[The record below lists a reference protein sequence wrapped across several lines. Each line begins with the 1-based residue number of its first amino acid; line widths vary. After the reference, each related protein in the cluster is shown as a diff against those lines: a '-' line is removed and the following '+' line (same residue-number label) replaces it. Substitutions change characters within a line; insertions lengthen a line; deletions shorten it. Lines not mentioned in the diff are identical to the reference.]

1 MGVGGWP
8 FFLAL
13 VSGSLVALTVDT
25 TLLIADSVED
35 SAEKVEGPGF
45 SVTKVESLG
54 ETRDGDVTND
64 DKTSTLSGLLAG
76 LPALAGT
83 QRLAASLRQKF
94 VTSSEVGEVKDIV
107 WDKLQEPKSQRTLIL
122 VIVSIALLLDNML
135 YMVIVPIIPDY
146 LKYVGA
152 FDEDETVSMNTTGPP
167 SHHGQDSATG
177 VLFASKAI
185 VQLMVNPFS
194 GALIDRIGYDI
205 PMMIG
210 LCIMFLSTAVFACGR
225 SYSVLF
231 FARSLQ
237 GVGSAFADTSG
248 LAMIADRFTEE
259 AERSKALG
267 IALAF
272 ISFGCLVAPPFG
284 GALYQFA
291 GKEMPFLILA
301 FVSLAD
307 GFMLLL
313 VMKPIKEQ
321 LRELNEMH
329 TRERVATVPIWR
341 LFMDPYIAVCAGA
354 LMMSNVALAFLEPT
368 ISLWMEDHITKDN
381 WKMGMIWLPAFFPH
395 VFGVMITVKM
405 AKQYPQ
411 YQWLM
416 AAGGLALEG
425 LCCFIIPFSTSYKF
439 LMIPICG
446 ICFGIALID
455 TALLPTLGYLVDVR
469 YVSVYGSIYA
479 IADISYS
486 IAYAVG
492 PIIAGGVVEAIGFT
506 ALNVGIAFSNLLY
519 APVLYYLRHIYD
531 FKPFQDEANVLM
543 QDPPDKEYQT
553 YVLQEQRPVYGDVG
567 NHLTQSRMETN
578 VDQDMDVPYQA
589 GYVEESST
597 VHQEPSNYGQ
607 ATYDQQYN
615 QGYNQQSNYGQNYGQ
630 RPHFNNEVKPNET
643 VSADVNPFRRAAEPE
658 QREEKNVAEGYLV
671 LQISLHDR
679 LPVLPITVK
688 RVASLSLILFFYH
701 SNDQFYELVN
711 CQRLREL
718 DENEF

>member
-1 MGVGGWP
+1 M
-8 FFLAL
+8 
-13 VSGSLVALTVDT
+13 T
-25 TLLIADSVED
+25 TIPIINME
-35 SAEKVEGPGF
+35 F
-45 SVTKVESLG
+45 G
-54 ETRDGDVTND
+54 ELKEIIWT
-64 DKTSTLSGLLAG
+64 
-76 LPALAGT
+76 
-83 QRLAASLRQKF
+83 
-94 VTSSEVGEVKDIV
+94 
-107 WDKLQEPKSQRTLIL
+107 KLQEPKAQRKLIL
-122 VIVSIALLLDNML
+122 IIVSVALLLDNML

-152 FDEDETVSMNTTGPP
+152 FGPPVEDEGNVTIPTG
-167 SHHGQDSATG
+167 HHGQDSATG

-210 LCIMFLSTAVFACGR
+210 LCIMFLSTSVFACGK
-225 SYSVLF
+225 SYGVLF

-237 GVGSAFADTSG
+237 GVGSAFADTAG

-259 AERSKALG
+259 SERSKALG

-291 GKEMPFLILA
+291 GKEVPFLILA

-321 LRELNEMH
+321 LQDRHHEPKS
-329 TRERVATVPIWR
+329 TIPIWR
-341 LFMDPYIAVCAGA
+341 LLMDPYIAVCAGA

-368 ISLWMEDHITKDN
+368 ISLWMEDTMTHDN
-381 WKMGMIWLPAFFPH
+381 WKIGMIWLPAFFPH
-395 VFGVMITVKM
+395 VIGVVVTVRM

-425 LCCFIIPFSTSYKF
+425 LCCFIIPFCSSYKV
-439 LMIPICG
+439 LMIPLCG

-486 IAYAVG
+486 VAYAVG

-519 APVLYYLRHIYD
+519 APALYYLRHIYD

-553 YVLQEQRPVYGDVG
+553 YVLQEQRPITGEIG
-567 NHLTQSRMETN
+567 NHLNQTTRMETN
-578 VDQDMDVPYQA
+578 IDQ
-589 GYVEESST
+589 S
-597 VHQEPSNYGQ
+597 
-607 ATYDQQYN
+607 YDQNYQTTGYDQRAGGYGAQN
-615 QGYNQQSNYGQNYGQ
+615 TAGYNQPAYEQPPVYNQSAGYSQPAEYAQPRNYAAERQDQ
-630 RPHFNNEVKPNET
+630 RG
-643 VSADVNPFRRAAEPE
+643 AQGDVNPFRRPDATD
-658 QREEKNVAEGYLV
+658 QRPAG
-671 LQISLHDR
+671 D
-679 LPVLPITVK
+679 
-688 RVASLSLILFFYH
+688 
-701 SNDQFYELVN
+701 SNPFRQGMY
-711 CQRLREL
+711 
-718 DENEF
+718 

>member
-1 MGVGGWP
+1 MSTRIPILNIPVSE
-8 FFLAL
+8 LKEL
-13 VSGSLVALTVDT
+13 V
-25 TLLIADSVED
+25 
-35 SAEKVEGPGF
+35 
-45 SVTKVESLG
+45 
-54 ETRDGDVTND
+54 
-64 DKTSTLSGLLAG
+64 
-76 LPALAGT
+76 
-83 QRLAASLRQKF
+83 
-94 VTSSEVGEVKDIV
+94 
-107 WDKLQEPKSQRTLIL
+107 WMKLQEPKAQRKLVL

-152 FDEDETVSMNTTGPP
+152 FGEEEEEVNATGPP
-167 SHHGQDSATG
+167 VHHHGQDSATG
-177 VLFASKAI
+177 ILFASKAI

-210 LCIMFLSTAVFACGR
+210 LSIMFLSTAVFACGG
-225 SYSVLF
+225 SYGVLF

-248 LAMIADRFTEE
+248 LAMIADRYTEE
-259 AERSKALG
+259 SERSKALG

-291 GKEMPFLILA
+291 GKEVPFLILA
-301 FVSLAD
+301 FISLAD

-313 VMKPIKEQ
+313 VMKPISEQ
-321 LRELNEMH
+321 LKEKRGND
-329 TRERVATVPIWR
+329 TPTIPIWK
-341 LFMDPYIAVCAGA
+341 LLMDPYIAVCAGA

-368 ISLWMEDHITKDN
+368 ISLWMEDNITHDN

-395 VFGVMITVKM
+395 VFGVVLTVKM

-411 YQWLM
+411 HQWLM
-416 AAGGLALEG
+416 AASGLALEG
-425 LCCFIIPFSTSYKF
+425 FCCFIIPFCTSYKV
-439 LMIPICG
+439 LMIPLCG

-486 IAYAVG
+486 VAYAVG

-519 APVLYYLRHIYD
+519 APVLVYLRHIYD
-531 FKPFQDEANVLM
+531 FKPFQDEADVLM

-553 YVLQEQRPVYGDVG
+553 YVLQEQRPLSGDVG
-567 NHLTQSRMETN
+567 NHLNQTRMETD
-578 VDQDMDVPYQA
+578 VDQTGYEQNYQAQDYQQPDYGQNVTGYNQAQA
-589 GYVEESST
+589 GYEQPPGYE
-597 VHQEPSNYGQ
+597 QPANYAQTGQ
-607 ATYDQQYN
+607 A
-615 QGYNQQSNYGQNYGQ
+615 YGQ
-630 RPHFNNEVKPNET
+630 RPYGQEQQGQM
-643 VSADVNPFRRAAEPE
+643 DINPFRRPNAD
-658 QREEKNVAEGYLV
+658 QRPAGG
-671 LQISLHDR
+671 D
-679 LPVLPITVK
+679 
-688 RVASLSLILFFYH
+688 
-701 SNDQFYELVN
+701 SNPFRQGMY
-711 CQRLREL
+711 
-718 DENEF
+718 

>member
-1 MGVGGWP
+1 MASIPIINIKVSE
-8 FFLAL
+8 LKDL
-13 VSGSLVALTVDT
+13 VWT
-25 TLLIADSVED
+25 
-35 SAEKVEGPGF
+35 
-45 SVTKVESLG
+45 
-54 ETRDGDVTND
+54 
-64 DKTSTLSGLLAG
+64 
-76 LPALAGT
+76 
-83 QRLAASLRQKF
+83 
-94 VTSSEVGEVKDIV
+94 
-107 WDKLQEPKSQRTLIL
+107 KLQEPKSQRKLIL

-146 LKYVGA
+146 LRYIGA
-152 FDEDETVSMNTTGPP
+152 WGKQDSPEEVATVNVTEKPESRQVPRD
-167 SHHGQDSATG
+167 HHGQDQATG

-210 LCIMFLSTAVFACGR
+210 LTIMFLSTAVFACGR
-225 SYSVLF
+225 SYGLLF

-259 AERSKALG
+259 NERSKALG

-291 GKEMPFLILA
+291 GKEVPFLILA
-301 FVSLAD
+301 FLSLAD

-313 VMKPIKEQ
+313 VMKPIKAQ
-321 LRELNEMH
+321 LKECRND
-329 TRERVATVPIWR
+329 RPPSIPIWR
-341 LFMDPYIAVCAGA
+341 LFIDPYIAVCSGA

-368 ISLWMEDHITKDN
+368 ISLWMEDNLTTDN
-381 WKMGMIWLPAFFPH
+381 WKIGMIWLPAFFPH
-395 VFGVMITVKM
+395 VFGVVLTVKL
-405 AKQYPQ
+405 AKRYPQ

-425 LCCFIIPFSTSYKF
+425 LCCFIIPFSSSYKV

-486 IAYAVG
+486 VAYAIG

-519 APVLYYLRHIYD
+519 APMLVYLRHIYD
-531 FKPFQDEANVLM
+531 FKPLENQANILM
-543 QDPPDKEYQT
+543 SDPPDKQYQT
-553 YVLQEQRPVYGDVG
+553 YTMQDQKPVIGDFK
-567 NHLTQSRMETN
+567 NHLEYSRFPDESTSISNAYYPDGQPTQMQETN
-578 VDQDMDVPYQA
+578 LDKQMAEGSNEYAA
-589 GYVEESST
+589 GVSNYYSG
-597 VHQEPSNYGQ
+597 QQYRYEPSN
-607 ATYDQQYN
+607 QQYQQQHVQ
-615 QGYNQQSNYGQNYGQ
+615 QGYQTQYQQGYQPQQQRQQPSFSSANAQ
-630 RPHFNNEVKPNET
+630 RPESSRSDT
-643 VSADVNPFRRAAEPE
+643 NPFRAQGAGGATETGDRNPFR
-658 QREEKNVAEGYLV
+658 QGY
-671 LQISLHDR
+671 
-679 LPVLPITVK
+679 
-688 RVASLSLILFFYH
+688 
-701 SNDQFYELVN
+701 
-711 CQRLREL
+711 
-718 DENEF
+718 

>member
-1 MGVGGWP
+1 MSTRIPILNIPVSE
-8 FFLAL
+8 LKEL
-13 VSGSLVALTVDT
+13 V
-25 TLLIADSVED
+25 
-35 SAEKVEGPGF
+35 
-45 SVTKVESLG
+45 
-54 ETRDGDVTND
+54 
-64 DKTSTLSGLLAG
+64 
-76 LPALAGT
+76 
-83 QRLAASLRQKF
+83 
-94 VTSSEVGEVKDIV
+94 
-107 WDKLQEPKSQRTLIL
+107 WMKLQEPKAQRKLVL

-152 FDEDETVSMNTTGPP
+152 FGEEEEEVNATGPP
-167 SHHGQDSATG
+167 VHHHGQDSATG
-177 VLFASKAI
+177 ILFASKAI

-210 LCIMFLSTAVFACGR
+210 LSIMFLSTAVFACGG
-225 SYSVLF
+225 SYGVLF

-248 LAMIADRFTEE
+248 LAMIADRYTEE
-259 AERSKALG
+259 SERSKALG

-291 GKEMPFLILA
+291 GKEVPFLILA
-301 FVSLAD
+301 FISLAD

-313 VMKPIKEQ
+313 VMKPISEQ
-321 LRELNEMH
+321 LKEKRGND
-329 TRERVATVPIWR
+329 TPTIPIWK
-341 LFMDPYIAVCAGA
+341 LLMDPYIAVCAGA

-368 ISLWMEDHITKDN
+368 ISLWMEDNITHDN

-395 VFGVMITVKM
+395 VFGVVLTVKM

-411 YQWLM
+411 HQWLM
-416 AAGGLALEG
+416 AASGLALEG
-425 LCCFIIPFSTSYKF
+425 FCCFIIPFCTSYKV
-439 LMIPICG
+439 LMIPLCG

-486 IAYAVG
+486 VAYAVG

-519 APVLYYLRHIYD
+519 APVLVYLRHIYD
-531 FKPFQDEANVLM
+531 FKPFQDEADVLM

-553 YVLQEQRPVYGDVG
+553 YVLQEQRPLSGDVG
-567 NHLTQSRMETN
+567 NHLNQTRMETD
-578 VDQDMDVPYQA
+578 VDQTGYEQNYQA
-589 GYVEESST
+589 QDY
-597 VHQEPSNYGQ
+597 QQPDYGQ
-607 ATYDQQYN
+607 NVT
-615 QGYNQQSNYGQNYGQ
+615 GYNQAQTGYEQPPGYEQPANYAQTGQAYGQ
-630 RPHFNNEVKPNET
+630 RPYGQEQQGQM
-643 VSADVNPFRRAAEPE
+643 DINPFRRPNAD
-658 QREEKNVAEGYLV
+658 QRPAGG
-671 LQISLHDR
+671 D
-679 LPVLPITVK
+679 
-688 RVASLSLILFFYH
+688 
-701 SNDQFYELVN
+701 SNPFRQGMY
-711 CQRLREL
+711 
-718 DENEF
+718 

>member
-1 MGVGGWP
+1 MN
-8 FFLAL
+8 FI
-13 VSGSLVALTVDT
+13 GSIKVPVVD
-25 TLLIADSVED
+25 LE
-35 SAEKVEGPGF
+35 
-45 SVTKVESLG
+45 
-54 ETRDGDVTND
+54 
-64 DKTSTLSGLLAG
+64 
-76 LPALAGT
+76 
-83 QRLAASLRQKF
+83 LRELK
-94 VTSSEVGEVKDIV
+94 EII
-107 WDKLQEPKSQRTLIL
+107 WDKLQEPKSQRALIL

-146 LKYVGA
+146 LKEIGTFSDQEIYPA
-152 FDEDETVSMNTTGPP
+152 NYTGPRA
-167 SHHGQDSATG
+167 HHGQDSATG
-177 VLFASKAI
+177 LLFASKAI

-194 GALIDRIGYDI
+194 GALIDKIGYDI

-210 LCIMFLSTAVFACGR
+210 LCIMFLSTIVFACGN

-291 GKEMPFLILA
+291 GKSMPFLILA

-313 VMKPIKEQ
+313 VMKPLKDQIRDSKNREQ
-321 LRELNEMH
+321 VE
-329 TRERVATVPIWR
+329 TVPIWR

-368 ISLWMEDHITKDN
+368 ISLWMEDNITKDN

-395 VFGVMITVKM
+395 VFGVIITVKM

-411 YQWLM
+411 HQWLM

-425 LCCFIIPFSTSYKF
+425 LCCFVIPFSTSYIF

-486 IAYAVG
+486 LAYAVG

-506 ALNVGIAFSNLLY
+506 ALNIGIAITNLLY
-519 APVLYYLRHIYD
+519 VPVLYYLRNIYD

-553 YVLQEQRPVYGDVG
+553 YVLQEQRPMSNDVG
-567 NHLTQSRMETN
+567 NHLTQAKMETN
-578 VDQDMDVPYQA
+578 IDQNIQSTYQSS
-589 GYVEESST
+589 GYSQQN
-597 VHQEPSNYGQ
+597 HQEYQQQQQHPTWDDPPNNYNNQSQQQPSSLR
-607 ATYDQQYN
+607 YN
-615 QGYNQQSNYGQNYGQ
+615 EPSHEAN
-630 RPHFNNEVKPNET
+630 P
-643 VSADVNPFRRAAEPE
+643 NPFRRPTETQ
-658 QREEKNVAEGYLV
+658 QRPTG
-671 LQISLHDR
+671 
-679 LPVLPITVK
+679 T
-688 RVASLSLILFFYH
+688 
-701 SNDQFYELVN
+701 SNPFRQGFN
-711 CQRLREL
+711 
-718 DENEF
+718 

>member
-1 MGVGGWP
+1 M
-8 FFLAL
+8 
-13 VSGSLVALTVDT
+13 
-25 TLLIADSVED
+25 
-35 SAEKVEGPGF
+35 
-45 SVTKVESLG
+45 
-54 ETRDGDVTND
+54 
-64 DKTSTLSGLLAG
+64 
-76 LPALAGT
+76 
-83 QRLAASLRQKF
+83 
-94 VTSSEVGEVKDIV
+94 EVGELKEIV
-107 WDKLQEPKSQRTLIL
+107 WTKLQEPKSQRKLVL
-122 VIVSIALLLDNML
+122 VIVSVALLLDNML
-135 YMVIVPIIPDY
+135 YMVIVPIIPHY
-146 LKYVGA
+146 LKYVGT
-152 FDEDETVSMNTTGPP
+152 FGDESEENNETGIPV
-167 SHHGQDSATG
+167 HHGQDSATG

-194 GALIDRIGYDI
+194 GALIDKIGYDI

-313 VMKPIKEQ
+313 VMKPFKEQ
-321 LRELNEMH
+321 MKDRNREQGP
-329 TRERVATVPIWR
+329 TIPIWR
-341 LFMDPYIAVCAGA
+341 LLMDPCIAVCAGA

-368 ISLWMEDHITKDN
+368 ISLWMEDHNITHDY

-395 VFGVMITVKM
+395 VIGVVVTVKM

-411 YQWLM
+411 HTWLM

-425 LCCFIIPFSTSYKF
+425 LCCFIIPFSTSYKA

-486 IAYAVG
+486 VAYAVG

-506 ALNVGIAFSNLLY
+506 ALNIGIAFSNLLY

-531 FKPFQDEANVLM
+531 FKPLQDEANVLM

-553 YVLQEQRPVYGDVG
+553 YVLQEQRPISGELG
-567 NHLTQSRMETN
+567 NHLNQTRMETN
-578 VDQDMDVPYQA
+578 LDQTYDPNYQSMQNT
-589 GYVEESST
+589 GYDQSVG
-597 VHQEPSNYGQ
+597 YGQ
-607 ATYDQQYN
+607 N
-615 QGYNQQSNYGQNYGQ
+615 VPVSGYNQTSGYEQQQQSNIYGQKQQQSQGSLNYAQPVGYVQPQPQQPMQQSQPPLQQQQQQQPYMQQDAQEQ
-630 RPHFNNEVKPNET
+630 RG
-643 VSADVNPFRRAAEPE
+643 SQMDVNPFRRAPPDVVE
-658 QREEKNVAEGYLV
+658 QQRPSSDSNPFRQG
-671 LQISLHDR
+671 
-679 LPVLPITVK
+679 
-688 RVASLSLILFFYH
+688 LF
-701 SNDQFYELVN
+701 
-711 CQRLREL
+711 
-718 DENEF
+718 

>member
-1 MGVGGWP
+1 ME
-8 FFLAL
+8 F
-13 VSGSLVALTVDT
+13 
-25 TLLIADSVED
+25 
-35 SAEKVEGPGF
+35 
-45 SVTKVESLG
+45 G
-54 ETRDGDVTND
+54 ELKEIIWT
-64 DKTSTLSGLLAG
+64 
-76 LPALAGT
+76 
-83 QRLAASLRQKF
+83 
-94 VTSSEVGEVKDIV
+94 
-107 WDKLQEPKSQRTLIL
+107 KLQEPKAQRKLIL
-122 VIVSIALLLDNML
+122 IIVCVALLLDNML

-152 FDEDETVSMNTTGPP
+152 FGPVEETANATVPTG
-167 SHHGQDSATG
+167 HHGQDSATG

-210 LCIMFLSTAVFACGR
+210 LSIMFLSTSVFACGK
-225 SYSVLF
+225 SYGVLF

-237 GVGSAFADTSG
+237 GMGSAFADTAG

-259 AERSKALG
+259 SERSKALG

-291 GKEMPFLILA
+291 GKEVPFLILA

-313 VMKPIKEQ
+313 VMKPVKEQ
-321 LRELNEMH
+321 FRDRHHEPKSMI
-329 TRERVATVPIWR
+329 PIWR
-341 LFMDPYIAVCAGA
+341 LLIDPYIAVCAGA

-368 ISLWMEDHITKDN
+368 ISLWMEDTMTHDN
-381 WKMGMIWLPAFFPH
+381 WKIGMVWLPAFFPH
-395 VFGVMITVKM
+395 VFGVVITVKM

-425 LCCFIIPFSTSYKF
+425 LCCFIIPFANSYKV
-439 LMIPICG
+439 LMIPLCG

-486 IAYAVG
+486 VAYAVG

-506 ALNVGIAFSNLLY
+506 ALNIGIAFSNLLY

-553 YVLQEQRPVYGDVG
+553 YVLQEQRPITGEIG
-567 NHLTQSRMETN
+567 NHLNQTRMETN
-578 VDQDMDVPYQA
+578 IDQQGYDQNYQTQQHTGYDQHVGYGVQNANATTMGYNQPAGHEQPPVYNQQA
-589 GYVEESST
+589 GYGQQRNYPAD
-597 VHQEPSNYGQ
+597 QE
-607 ATYDQQYN
+607 
-615 QGYNQQSNYGQNYGQ
+615 Q
-630 RPHFNNEVKPNET
+630 RGPQV
-643 VSADVNPFRRAAEPE
+643 DVNPFRRPDADQ
-658 QREEKNVAEGYLV
+658 QRPAG
-671 LQISLHDR
+671 D
-679 LPVLPITVK
+679 
-688 RVASLSLILFFYH
+688 
-701 SNDQFYELVN
+701 SNPFRQGMY
-711 CQRLREL
+711 
-718 DENEF
+718 

>member
-1 MGVGGWP
+1 M
-8 FFLAL
+8 AAI
-13 VSGSLVALTVDT
+13 GS
-25 TLLIADSVED
+25 I
-35 SAEKVEGPGF
+35 KVPVLNLE
-45 SVTKVESLG
+45 
-54 ETRDGDVTND
+54 
-64 DKTSTLSGLLAG
+64 
-76 LPALAGT
+76 
-83 QRLAASLRQKF
+83 LR
-94 VTSSEVGEVKDIV
+94 EVKDIV
-107 WDKLQEPKSQRTLIL
+107 WEKTQEPQAQRKLIL
-122 VIVSIALLLDNML
+122 VIVCIALLLDNML

-146 LKYVGA
+146 LQYIGTFSDDVPPAGTNG
-152 FDEDETVSMNTTGPP
+152 TVPHH
-167 SHHGQDSATG
+167 HHGQDSATG
-177 VLFASKAI
+177 ILFASKAI
-185 VQLMVNPFS
+185 VQLMINPFS

-225 SYSVLF
+225 SYGVLF

-259 AERSKALG
+259 NERSKALG

-291 GKEMPFLILA
+291 GKEVPFLILA

-313 VMKPIKEQ
+313 VMKPFKEQ
-321 LRELNEMH
+321 LKESRQESGP
-329 TRERVATVPIWR
+329 TIPIWR
-341 LFMDPYIAVCAGA
+341 LFIDPYIAVCAGA

-368 ISLWMEDHITKDN
+368 ISLWMEDHITHDN

-395 VFGVMITVKM
+395 VFGVAITVKM
-405 AKQYPQ
+405 ARQYPQ
-411 YQWLM
+411 HQWLM

-486 IAYAVG
+486 LAYAIG

-506 ALNVGIAFSNLLY
+506 ALNVFIAISNLAY
-519 APVLYYLRHIYD
+519 APVLMYLRNIYD
-531 FKPFQDEANVLM
+531 FKPFQDEANILM
-543 QDPPDKEYQT
+543 QDPPNKEYQT
-553 YVLQEQRPVYGDVG
+553 YVLQEQRPTTGDVG
-567 NHLTQSRMETN
+567 NHLTSQARIETN
-578 VDQDMDVPYQA
+578 VDQNI
-589 GYVEESST
+589 
-597 VHQEPSNYGQ
+597 EPNY
-607 ATYDQQYN
+607 
-615 QGYNQQSNYGQNYGQ
+615 QNYGDQ
-630 RPHFNNEVKPNET
+630 SYQYQGQNQPNQAQNYNTQYQQDATSYNQSQQDASYSQSSYQPQQSISRAGHPNPFRNQANEQQTSET
-643 VSADVNPFRRAAEPE
+643 VNPFRT
-658 QREEKNVAEGYLV
+658 GMY
-671 LQISLHDR
+671 
-679 LPVLPITVK
+679 
-688 RVASLSLILFFYH
+688 
-701 SNDQFYELVN
+701 
-711 CQRLREL
+711 
-718 DENEF
+718 

>member
-1 MGVGGWP
+1 MTSIP
-8 FFLAL
+8 IINMEF
-13 VSGSLVALTVDT
+13 
-25 TLLIADSVED
+25 
-35 SAEKVEGPGF
+35 
-45 SVTKVESLG
+45 G
-54 ETRDGDVTND
+54 ELRD
-64 DKTSTLSGLLAG
+64 A
-76 LPALAGT
+76 
-83 QRLAASLRQKF
+83 
-94 VTSSEVGEVKDIV
+94 V
-107 WDKLQEPKSQRTLIL
+107 WSKLQEPKSQRKLIL

-146 LKYVGA
+146 LRYVGA
-152 FDEDETVSMNTTGPP
+152 WGKQEPPPQEIMVGNATVRPVVKAHP
-167 SHHGQDSATG
+167 DHHGQDQATG

-210 LCIMFLSTAVFACGR
+210 LTIMFLSTAVFACGR
-225 SYSVLF
+225 SYGLLF

-259 AERSKALG
+259 NERSKALG

-291 GKEMPFLILA
+291 GKEVPFLILA
-301 FVSLAD
+301 FVSLID

-313 VMKPIKEQ
+313 VMKPIKQQIKES
-321 LRELNEMH
+321 REEKPSG
-329 TRERVATVPIWR
+329 TPIWR
-341 LFMDPYIAVCAGA
+341 LFADPYIAVCSGA

-368 ISLWMEDHITKDN
+368 ISLWMEDNLTTEN
-381 WKMGMIWLPAFFPH
+381 WKIGMIWLPAFFPH
-395 VFGVMITVKM
+395 VFGVILTVKL
-405 AKQYPQ
+405 AKRYPQ

-425 LCCFIIPFSTSYKF
+425 LCCFIIPFSSSYKV

-486 IAYAVG
+486 VAYAIG

-519 APVLYYLRHIYD
+519 APVLVYLRHIYD
-531 FKPFQDEANVLM
+531 FKPLENEANILM
-543 QDPPDKEYQT
+543 SDPPDKEYQT
-553 YVLQEQRPVYGDVG
+553 YTMQDQKPVIGDFK
-567 NHLTQSRMETN
+567 NHLEYSRFPDENTSMSNSYYPDGQPTQIQETN
-578 VDQDMDVPYQA
+578 LDKHVADGPNGYYA
-589 GYVEESST
+589 G
-597 VHQEPSNYGQ
+597 Q
-607 ATYDQQYN
+607 QQYREEASN
-615 QGYNQQSNYGQNYGQ
+615 QQYQQQQQYSQQGYQQGYQPQQQAQQGYQPQQQAQQAYQPQQQAQQAYQPQQQTYQSQ
-630 RPHFNNEVKPNET
+630 RQQQPGNVNVPRPE
-643 VSADVNPFRRAAEPE
+643 SARGDTNPFRAQPAPPGGGTDAGD
-658 QREEKNVAEGYLV
+658 KNPFRQGFGY
-671 LQISLHDR
+671 
-679 LPVLPITVK
+679 
-688 RVASLSLILFFYH
+688 
-701 SNDQFYELVN
+701 
-711 CQRLREL
+711 
-718 DENEF
+718 

>member
-1 MGVGGWP
+1 MTSIP
-8 FFLAL
+8 IINMEF
-13 VSGSLVALTVDT
+13 
-25 TLLIADSVED
+25 
-35 SAEKVEGPGF
+35 
-45 SVTKVESLG
+45 G
-54 ETRDGDVTND
+54 E
-64 DKTSTLSGLLAG
+64 L
-76 LPALAGT
+76 
-83 QRLAASLRQKF
+83 
-94 VTSSEVGEVKDIV
+94 KDII
-107 WDKLQEPKSQRTLIL
+107 WTKLQEPRAQRKLIL

-146 LKYVGA
+146 LRYIGA
-152 FDEDETVSMNTTGPP
+152 YADEDPPLPLPGNQTIPPGTVVKHQ
-167 SHHGQDSATG
+167 HHGQDQATG

-210 LCIMFLSTAVFACGR
+210 LTIMFLSTAVFACGR
-225 SYSVLF
+225 SYSLLF

-259 AERSKALG
+259 NERSKALG

-291 GKEMPFLILA
+291 GKEVPFLILA
-301 FVSLAD
+301 FVSLMD

-313 VMKPIKEQ
+313 VMKPLKEQ
-321 LRELNEMH
+321 IKDSQREKPPSI
-329 TRERVATVPIWR
+329 PIWR
-341 LFMDPYIAVCAGA
+341 LFIDPYIAVCSGA

-368 ISLWMEDHITKDN
+368 ISLWMEDNLTTDN
-381 WKMGMIWLPAFFPH
+381 WKIGMIWLPAFFPH
-395 VFGVMITVKM
+395 VFGVILTVKM
-405 AKQYPQ
+405 AKKYPN
-411 YQWLM
+411 YQWIM

-425 LCCFIIPFSTSYKF
+425 FCCFIIPFASSYKV

-486 IAYAVG
+486 VAYAVG

-519 APVLYYLRHIYD
+519 APVLMYLKDIYD
-531 FKPFQDEANVLM
+531 FKPFQNEANILM
-543 QDPPDKEYQT
+543 SDPPDKEYQT
-553 YVLQEQRPVYGDVG
+553 YTLQDQKPVSGDVKNHLEYSQFQEERGVQETNIDSVDDTYNNGSQYQGYQNQGESYQDGYQQQNPYQEQ
-567 NHLTQSRMETN
+567 
-578 VDQDMDVPYQA
+578 A
-589 GYVEESST
+589 
-597 VHQEPSNYGQ
+597 
-607 ATYDQQYN
+607 
-615 QGYNQQSNYGQNYGQ
+615 Q
-630 RPHFNNEVKPNET
+630 RPQQRQLPTQPEPT
-643 VSADVNPFRRAAEPE
+643 GVNPFRREPQAA
-658 QREEKNVAEGYLV
+658 NVNRNPFRQGM
-671 LQISLHDR
+671 
-679 LPVLPITVK
+679 
-688 RVASLSLILFFYH
+688 
-701 SNDQFYELVN
+701 
-711 CQRLREL
+711 
-718 DENEF
+718 